1 MKKYL
6 SYIYVILG
14 AACWGF
20 TGIFNR
26 MLGAAGADMGTRMV
40 LRNTGTLLLMT
51 VVFLLFHRQVF
62 TISPRHIW
70 IFLGSGVLSV
80 LGMSWTYFSCQM
92 VCSLAVAGILL
103 YLAPSFVVL
112 ASALLWKEKL
122 TLRRGVSVVIAL
134 TGCGLVSGMVGGDL
148 TVSAKGILLG
158 ICSGL
163 CYAGYTV
170 FAHYGL
176 QHYDSYTVIYGTF
189 VAAGLAS
196 LVWLRPADLG
206 LVLSQKEGVIGALGL
221 VVVSTVLPY
230 LLYTKG
236 LERVESG
243 LASVLANVE
252 PIVGAL
258 MGVVVFH
265 ETLTVWALS
274 GILLVLMAAVIVAKG
289 ETHGETETVEMPQ

>member
-6 SYIYVILG
+6 SYLYVVFG
-14 AACWGF
+14 ASCWGVI
-20 TGIFNR
+20 GIFNR
-26 MLGAAGADMGTRMV
+26 MLAAAGADMGSRMII
-40 LRNTGTLLLMT
+40 RNTGALVLMT
-51 VVFLLFHRQVF
+51 AVFLLFHRQVF
-62 TISPRHIW
+62 AIRPRHFW
-70 IFLGSGVLSV
+70 IFLGSGVVSV

-112 ASALLWKEKL
+112 ASAVLWKEKL
-122 TLRRGVSVVIAL
+122 TARRGLSVLIAL
-134 TGCGLVSGMVGGDL
+134 VGCGLVSGVVSGDL

-163 CYAGYTV
+163 CYACYTV

-176 QHYDSYTVIYGTF
+176 QHYDSYTMIYGTF

-196 LVWLRPADLG
+196 LIWFRPTDLA
-206 LVLSQKEGVIGALGL
+206 LILSQREGVIGSVGL
-221 VVVSTVLPY
+221 VVISTVLPY

-243 LASVLANVE
+243 LASVIANVE

-258 MGVVVFH
+258 VGVVVFH
-265 ETLTVWALS
+265 EILTVWAAV
-274 GILLVLMAAVIVAKG
+274 GIFLVLGAAVLLAKG
-289 ETHGETETVEMPQ
+289 ENHTKTEAVKMSE